1 MLDGAP
7 TAEVVRE
14 HLERI
19 LASSLFRASESL
31 RRLLRYTVEAALAGR
46 GETLKEYTVGVEG
59 LGRPASFDP
68 HQDTI
73 VRAQAWKLRERL
85 AAYYATE
92 GSSDTHRIVY
102 RPGSYQPVFT
112 TEQPV
117 PAAAVRTVAV
127 LPFMNLTA
135 DGSAA
140 YFCDGLAEELID
152 LLTRSEGLRVVA
164 RTSSF
169 RFRGSEA
176 DVREIGQRLGA
187 DLLIEGAVRG
197 DSDRYRITVRLLS
210 AVDGYEVWASRYDR
224 KLRDILELE
233 TEIAAAI
240 ASSLTSGTPPTCSAT
255 DPEGALLYMQA
266 RYAWNHRTETG
277 IRRALALY
285 SAATGR
291 DSRAA
296 KAWSGIAECHVIL
309 NMHGLARPHD
319 CMPQAREAAKMAI
332 AIDPGLASAWSALA
346 AITILYDRNYEAAEE
361 QFRKALELDPAYAT
375 AHHWHATLVFLR
387 SRKMGQAL
395 DEMREAER
403 LEPLSAAIANDT
415 GFVLYRDRQFDE
427 AAEQA
432 RRTIVL
438 HPGFYRSHAL
448 LGRIYCA
455 QGKYSDAVRACL
467 KARELVEDGSFLP
480 FLLGTLGYAH
490 ASSGN
495 WAAARQILEE
505 LLALEQRLAP
515 TGHERA
521 LVATAL
527 GDFDDAVRALNTAFA
542 LHAGWMVWVHVEP
555 LFEPLRARGL
565 LTDTSFT

>member
-127 LPFMNLTA
+127 LPFMYLTA

-210 AVDGYEVWASRYDR
+210 AVDGYEIWASRYDR

-291 DSRAA
+291 DPRAA

-309 NMHGLARPHD
+309 TCTAW
-319 CMPQAREAAKMAI
+319 
-332 AIDPGLASAWSALA
+332 PGR
-346 AITILYDRNYEAAEE
+346 T
-361 QFRKALELDPAYAT
+361 T
-375 AHHWHATLVFLR
+375 ACPKRGKRQRWQLR
-387 SRKMGQAL
+387 STPAW
-395 DEMREAER
+395 
-403 LEPLSAAIANDT
+403 P
-415 GFVLYRDRQFDE
+415 
-427 AAEQA
+427 
-432 RRTIVL
+432 
-438 HPGFYRSHAL
+438 L
-448 LGRIYCA
+448 LGR
-455 QGKYSDAVRACL
+455 
-467 KARELVEDGSFLP
+467 
-480 FLLGTLGYAH
+480 H
-490 ASSGN
+490 
-495 WAAARQILEE
+495 
-505 LLALEQRLAP
+505 
-515 TGHERA
+515 
-521 LVATAL
+521 
-527 GDFDDAVRALNTAFA
+527 
-542 LHAGWMVWVHVEP
+542 
-555 LFEPLRARGL
+555 
-565 LTDTSFT
+565 